1 MPEFMRFLDPR
12 PHPQMMVFLSQVL
25 VRLLLA
31 AFLGGAIGLER
42 ELKHKPAGLRT
53 LMFICVGCAF
63 FTILSEKL
71 AGDMGGDHT
80 RIAAQIIPGIGFLGA
95 GSILHSKNGTT
106 GVTTAATIFVV
117 ASIGMAAGGGLFLP
131 AIFATILIL
140 LALLALGA
148 METRWNLKPITMC
161 YELEA
166 PNAEELVARVNEV
179 LSDESRTMQSVQLMK
194 TDGHYRINFCVDA
207 LRTEHEKLS
216 AKLRNII
223 GTQLFHS
230 SQTTENER

>member
-1 MPEFMRFLDPR
+1 
-12 PHPQMMVFLSQVL
+12 
-25 VRLLLA
+25 
-31 AFLGGAIGLER
+31 
-42 ELKHKPAGLRT
+42 
-53 LMFICVGCAF
+53 MFICFGCAF

-95 GSILHSKNGTT
+95 GSILHSKSGTT

-131 AIFATILIL
+131 AIFATIMIL

-148 METRWNLKPITMC
+148 VETKWNLKPITMC

-166 PNAEELVARVNEV
+166 SNAEDLVAKVNDV
-179 LSDESRTMQSVQLMK
+179 LTDQNRTMQSVQLMK
-194 TDGHYRINFCVDA
+194 TDGHYRMNFCVDA
-207 LRTEHEKLS
+207 LRTEHDVLS
-216 AKLRNII
+216 QKLRTLH
-223 GTQLFHS
+223 GTQQFQRTQS
-230 SQTTENER
+230 MENEQ

>member
-1 MPEFMRFLDPR
+1 MPELLQLLDPR
-12 PHPQMMVFLSQVL
+12 PHKDLMVFVSQVL

-31 AFLGGAIGLER
+31 AILGGLIGLER

-53 LMFICVGCAF
+53 QMFICFGCAF

-95 GSILHSKNGTT
+95 GSILHSKSGTT

-131 AIFATILIL
+131 AVIATLL
-140 LALLALGA
+140 LGLALIVLGA
-148 METRWNLKPITMC
+148 VETRWNLKPVTMC

-166 PNAEELVARVNEV
+166 PNAEELIANVNNV
-179 LSDESRTMQSVQLMK
+179 LADENRTMQSVELVK
-194 TDGHYRINFCVDA
+194 TDGHYRMSFCIDA
-207 LRTEHEKLS
+207 LHSEHDRLS
-216 AKLRNII
+216 QRLRSIH
-223 GTQLFHS
+223 GAQQFQS
-230 SQTTENER
+230 MKQTENEQ

>member
-1 MPEFMRFLDPR
+1 MPEFMHLLDPR

-53 LMFICVGCAF
+53 QMFICFGCAF

-131 AIFATILIL
+131 AIFGTILIL
-140 LALLALGA
+140 LALLLLGA
-148 METRWNLKPITMC
+148 MEERWNLKPITMC

-179 LSDESRTMQSVQLMK
+179 LADADRTMQTVQLSK
-194 TDGHYRINFCVDA
+194 TDGHYRMTFCVDG
-207 LRTEHEKLS
+207 LRTEHDVLS
-216 AKLRNII
+216 ARLRAID
-223 GTQLFHS
+223 GAQQFQRT
-230 SQTTENER
+230 QTTENER

>member
-1 MPEFMRFLDPR
+1 MPEFLHFLDPR
-12 PHPQMMVFLSQVL
+12 PHPEMMLFLSQVL

-53 LMFICVGCAF
+53 LMFICFGCAF

-95 GSILHSKNGTT
+95 GSILHSKSGTT

-117 ASIGMAAGGGLFLP
+117 ASIGMATGGGLFLP
-131 AIFATILIL
+131 AIFATIIIL

-148 METRWNLKPITMC
+148 METRWNLKPFTMC

-166 PNAEELVARVNEV
+166 SDAEGLVAKVNSV
-179 LSDESRTMQSVQLMK
+179 LTDENRTMRSVELMK
-194 TDGHYRINFCVDA
+194 TDGHYFPWHITRSG
-207 LRTEHEKLS
+207 LS
-216 AKLRNII
+216 GLL
-223 GTQLFHS
+223 Q
-230 SQTTENER
+230 

>member
-1 MPEFMRFLDPR
+1 MPDFMHFLDPR
-12 PHPQMMVFLSQVL
+12 PHPEMMVFVSQVV

-53 LMFICVGCAF
+53 LMFICFGCAF

-95 GSILHSKNGTT
+95 GSILHSKMGTT

-117 ASIGMAAGGGLFLP
+117 ASIGMAAGAGLFLP
-131 AIFATILIL
+131 AIFATMLIL

-148 METRWNLKPITMC
+148 METKWNLKPITMC

-166 PNAEELVARVNEV
+166 SNAEELVARVNDV
-179 LSDESRTMQSVQLMK
+179 LNDQNRTMQSVQLMK

-207 LRTEHEKLS
+207 YRSEHDTLS
-216 AKLRNII
+216 SKLRSLT
-223 GTQLFHS
+223 GTQQFQRTQS
-230 SQTTENER
+230 TENEQ

>member
-1 MPEFMRFLDPR
+1 MPDLMKFLDPR

-25 VRLLLA
+25 LRLLLA

-53 LMFICVGCAF
+53 LMFICFGCAF

-95 GSILHSKNGTT
+95 GSILHSKSGTT

-140 LALLALGA
+140 LSLLLLGA
-148 METRWNLKPITMC
+148 MEERWNLKPITMC

-166 PNAEELVARVNEV
+166 SNAEELVARVNDV
-179 LSDESRTMQSVQLMK
+179 LSAEHRTMQTVEFSK
-194 TDGHYRINFCVDA
+194 TDGHYRMTFCVDA
-207 LRTEHEKLS
+207 MRAEHDALGSRLRSIHGAQQFQSTRQ
-216 AKLRNII
+216 A
-223 GTQLFHS
+223 
-230 SQTTENER
+230 ENER

>member
-1 MPEFMRFLDPR
+1 
-12 PHPQMMVFLSQVL
+12 
-25 VRLLLA
+25 LLA

-53 LMFICVGCAF
+53 LMFICFGCAF

-95 GSILHSKNGTT
+95 GSILHSKSGTT

-131 AIFATILIL
+131 AIFATIMIL

-148 METRWNLKPITMC
+148 VETKWNLKPITMC

-166 PNAEELVARVNEV
+166 SNAEDLVAKVNDV
-179 LSDESRTMQSVQLMK
+179 LTDQNRTMQSVQLMK
-194 TDGHYRINFCVDA
+194 TDGHYRMNFCVDA
-207 LRTEHEKLS
+207 LRTEHDVLS
-216 AKLRNII
+216 QKLRTLH
-223 GTQLFHS
+223 GTQQFQRTQS
-230 SQTTENER
+230 MENEQ